1 MAKSEAKIKFTAETS
16 GFTEGIKKADS
27 EIKTLRSEL
36 KLNATQLKGNADS
49 VDLLKERQKLLGD
62 ELDRAR
68 DKVDLTSK
76 KYEKATQVMGE
87 NSREAQT
94 LKRQL
99 LEAQNQ
105 EAAIGNEI
113 ESVNKKIAEQEK
125 AEKSLR
131 NEVKELDRQVSDYD
145 KSLEYNQ
152 AELDG
157 AKNKTELLRERQ
169 TLLKGAYETSAQ
181 RVDALTAALEEC
193 GKEVGTNSDEYHELQ
208 DELSDARIKQQ
219 ELKNAIGETTKE
231 LNETTSGMNKFA
243 EGLNGA
249 GQKIES
255 VGDKLTVLSGAI
267 VGVGTATGV
276 MASNFENDM
285 ANLSTLLD
293 DDSHLQGYEDA
304 VKRIS
309 NETGK
314 DLSDISDGMY
324 QAVSSLGDGGKKTMD
339 IFEVMAKSAKAGG
352 AETAE
357 SVELISAGMKGYN
370 SVNEQTAQK
379 ISDLAFQ
386 TQKLGVTT
394 FPEMAKS
401 MQPLFPLSSSLNISY
416 EELFGSMATLTG
428 VTGNTSEVSTQ
439 LKAVFSNL
447 LKPTE
452 AMSDLMEEYGYANG
466 AAMIESEGL
475 SGVLMILQDATG
487 GQADQLAQLFS
498 STEALT
504 AMTALT
510 GTQFDTFNDKLG
522 KMSEAAGATDSALEK
537 VSSTAGDQVRT
548 SLNELKNTGE
558 ELGETVLEELNP
570 IIEQATEKVH
580 GFTEWFT
587 GLNDEQKTTIVKIAA
602 VVAAIGPML
611 IVVGKVTQGIS
622 TLIGIIRTVRTVFA
636 MLNLTM
642 LASPVTW
649 IVLGIVALVAIFV
662 VLWNKCDGF
671 RNFWIN
677 LWDGIKEK
685 FGAAV
690 DFFKNGFEKIT
701 GFFTSLPEKTS
712 DKVNEFKTGVKEGF
726 EEAAG
731 KATEAMEKGYNK
743 IDELTG
749 GRLTD
754 VVNLTKNHLGAMKT
768 AYETNGGG
776 IKGITAATMTHIK
789 GVTTMGYTALNKITG
804 GKLGEML
811 GMTRTNLSN
820 MKSAY
825 ETNGG
830 GIKGITAATMEGIKG
845 ITSIGYT
852 AINNITGGKLGEMLG
867 MTRTNLSNMKSAYE
881 ENGGGIRGIV
891 AATTT
896 GIKGTWEMGYNMV
909 NELTGGKLD
918 ELRGKFTDKMDSIK
932 NIVSDAVRKLKDLFD
947 FDWSLPRVKMPHFS
961 ISGSFSIKPPSVP
974 TISCEWYANGAVLTK
989 PTIFGMNGDRQM
1001 VGGEAGME
1009 AILPVSI
1016 LQEYIENAMVK
1027 FIGLVPQIDYVK
1039 LESVIDSAMRKH
1051 PRMKVLSANRRELLR
1066 LIEED

>member
-1 MAKSEAKIKFTAETS
+1 MAKNEAKIKFTAETS
-16 GFTEGIKKADS
+16 EFTEGIKKADS

-36 KLNATQLKGNADS
+36 KLNATQMKGNADS

-68 DKVDLTSK
+68 DKVDLSSK
-76 KYEKATQVMGE
+76 KYEKAAQVMGE

-113 ESVNKKIAEQEK
+113 ASVNKKIEEQEK
-125 AEKSLR
+125 VEKNLR

-145 KSLEYNQ
+145 KTLEYNQ

-157 AKNKTELLRERQ
+157 AKNKTKLLEERVI
-169 TLLKGAYETSAQ
+169 LLKGAYDTSKQ
-181 RVDALTAALEEC
+181 RVDALTVALEEC
-193 GKEVGTNSDEYHELQ
+193 GRESGQNSEEYRELQ
-208 DELSDARIKQQ
+208 DELADARIKQQ
-219 ELKNAIGETTKE
+219 ELKNAIGDTKE
-231 LNETTSGMNKFA
+231 ELYETTSGMNKFA
-243 EGLNGA
+243 EGLENA

-255 VGDKLTVLSGAI
+255 LGDKMTAVSGAI
-267 VGVGTATGV
+267 VGVGTAAGV
-276 MASNFENDM
+276 MASGFEDDM

-293 DDSHLQGYEDA
+293 DESHLEGYEDA

-309 NETGK
+309 NDTGK
-314 DLSDISDGMY
+314 DLSDISAGMY
-324 QAVSSLGDGGKKTMD
+324 QAVSSLGDGGKKTQD

-357 SVELISAGMKGYN
+357 SVALISAGMKGYN
-370 SVNEQTAQK
+370 SVNERTAQK

-475 SGVLMILQDATG
+475 SGVLKILQDATG

-522 KMSEAAGATDSALEK
+522 QMSEAAGATDSALEK

-558 ELGETVLEELNP
+558 ELGETLLEGLNP
-570 IIEQATEKVH
+570 IIDQATEKVH
-580 GFTEWFT
+580 GFAEWFS
-587 GLNDEQKTTIVKIAA
+587 GLNDEQKTTIIKIAA

-611 IVVGKVTQGIS
+611 IVVGKVAQGIS
-622 TLIGIIRTVRTVFA
+622 TLIGIIRTVRTVFM

-662 VLWNKCDGF
+662 VLWNKCEGF

-677 LWDGIKEK
+677 LWDNIKEK

-690 DFFKNGFEKIT
+690 DFVKGGIDKIT
-701 GFFTSLPEKTS
+701 GFFESLPEKTS
-712 DKVNEFKTGVKEGF
+712 NKVNEFKEGVKARF

-731 KATEAMEKGYNK
+731 KATEAMESGYNK

-749 GRLTD
+749 GRLSD
-754 VVNLTKNHLGAMKT
+754 VLNLTKQQLGSMKA
-768 AYETNGGG
+768 AYEENGGG
-776 IKGITAATMTHIK
+776 IKGITAATMTGIK
-789 GVTTMGYTALNKITG
+789 GLATIGYTGLNNITG
-804 GKLGEML
+804 GKLGEMV

-820 MKSAY
+820 MKAAY
-825 ETNGG
+825 E
-830 GIKGITAATMEGIKG
+830 A
-845 ITSIGYT
+845 
-852 AINNITGGKLGEMLG
+852 
-867 MTRTNLSNMKSAYE
+867 
-881 ENGGGIRGIV
+881 NGGGIRGIV

-896 GIKGTWEMGYNMV
+896 GIRGIWEMEYNVV

-918 ELRGKFTDKMDSIK
+918 ELRGKFTEKMDAIK
-932 NIVSDAVRKLKDLFD
+932 GIVSDAVQRLKDLFN
-947 FDWSLPRVKMPHFS
+947 FDWSLPKVKMPHWS
-961 ISGSFSIKPPSVP
+961 ISGSFSLAPPSVP
-974 TISCEWYANGAVLTK
+974 TVSCEWYANGAVLTK
-989 PTIFGMNGDRQM
+989 PTIFGMNGNRQM

-1016 LQEYIENAMVK
+1016 LEEYIENAMVK
-1027 FIGLVPQIDYVK
+1027 FIGLVPRIDYVK
-1039 LESVIDSAMRKH
+1039 LESMIDNVMQRHQMMR
-1051 PRMKVLSANRRELLR
+1051 VLSANRRELLR

>member
-1 MAKSEAKIKFTAETS
+1 MAKNEAKIKFTAETS
-16 GFTEGIKKADS
+16 EFTEGIKKADS
-27 EIKTLRSEL
+27 EIKTIRSEL
-36 KLNATQLKGNADS
+36 KLNATQMKGNADS

-62 ELDRAR
+62 ELDRSR
-68 DKVDLTSK
+68 DKVNLTSK
-76 KYEKATQVMGE
+76 KYEKAAQVMGE

-99 LEAQNQ
+99 LDAQNQ
-105 EAAIGNEI
+105 EAAICNEI
-113 ESVNKKIAEQEK
+113 ESVNKKIIEQEN

-152 AELDG
+152 TELDG
-157 AKNKTELLRERQ
+157 AKNKTDLLRERQ
-169 TLLKGAYETSAQ
+169 TLLKGAYDTSTQ
-181 RVDALTAALEEC
+181 RVDALTVALEEC
-193 GKEVGTNSDEYHELQ
+193 GRETGTNSDEYHELQ
-208 DELSDARIKQQ
+208 DELADAKIRQQ
-219 ELKNAIGETTKE
+219 QLKNAIGDTTEE
-231 LNETTSGMNKFA
+231 LNKTTSGMNKFA
-243 EGLNGA
+243 EGLDNTGK
-249 GQKIES
+249 KIES
-255 VGDKLTVLSGAI
+255 IGNKMTVISGAI
-267 VGVGTATGV
+267 VGVGTASGV
-276 MASNFENDM
+276 MASNFEDDM
-285 ANLSTLLD
+285 ANLNTLLD
-293 DDSHLQGYEDA
+293 DESHLQGYQDS

-314 DLSDISDGMY
+314 DLSDISAGMY
-324 QAVSSLGDGGKKTMD
+324 QAVSSLGDEGKKTQD

-352 AETAE
+352 AETTE
-357 SVELISAGMKGYN
+357 SVDLISAGMKGYN

-401 MQPLFPLSSSLNISY
+401 MQPLFPLSSSLKISY

-439 LKAVFSNL
+439 LKAVFANL
-447 LKPTE
+447 MKPTE
-452 AMSDLMEEYGYANG
+452 AMSNLMENYGYANG
-466 AAMIESEGL
+466 AAMIESEGF
-475 SGVLMILQDATG
+475 SGVLKILQDETG

-510 GTQFDTFNDKLG
+510 GAQFDTFNDKLG
-522 KMSEAAGATDSALEK
+522 QMSDAAGATNSALEK
-537 VSSTAGDQVRT
+537 VSSTAGNQVRT

-558 ELGETVLEELNP
+558 ELGETVMGELTP
-570 IIEQATEKVH
+570 IIDQATEKVH
-580 GFTEWFT
+580 GFTEWFA

-611 IVVGKVTQGIS
+611 VVVGKVTQGIS
-622 TLIGIIRTVRTVFA
+622 TLIGIIRTVRTVFM

-649 IVLGIVALVAIFV
+649 IIIGIVALVAIFV
-662 VLWNKCDGF
+662 VLWNKCEGF
-671 RNFWIN
+671 RSFWIN

-690 DFFKNGFEKIT
+690 DFVKCGIDKIT
-701 GFFTSLPEKTS
+701 GFFENLPG
-712 DKVNEFKTGVKEGF
+712 KVSGKVDEFKMGVKEGF

-731 KATEAMEKGYNK
+731 NATEAMKEGYNK

-754 VVNLTKNHLGAMKT
+754 VLNVTKQQLGSMKE
-768 AYETNGGG
+768 AYQENGGG
-776 IKGITAATMTHIK
+776 MKGIMAATLTGIK
-789 GVTTMGYTALNKITG
+789 GVATLEYTVLNNLTG

-811 GMTRTNLSN
+811 NLT
-820 MKSAY
+820 K
-825 ETNGG
+825 
-830 GIKGITAATMEGIKG
+830 
-845 ITSIGYT
+845 
-852 AINNITGGKLGEMLG
+852 
-867 MTRTNLSNMKSAYE
+867 TNLSNMKSAYE
-881 ENGGGIRGIV
+881 ENGGGIKGIV
-891 AATTT
+891 AATTE
-896 GIKGTWEMGYNMV
+896 GIRGAWETGYNVV
-909 NELTGGKLD
+909 NDLTGGKLN
-918 ELRGKFTDKMDSIK
+918 ELRGKFTDKIDAIK
-932 NIVSDAVRKLKDLFD
+932 ATVSNAVQKLKDLFK
-947 FDWSLPRVKMPHFS
+947 FDWSLPHVKMPHWS
-961 ISGSFSIKPPSVP
+961 ISGSFSLKPPSVP
-974 TISCEWYANGAVLTK
+974 TINCEWYANGAVLTR
-989 PTIFGMNGDRQM
+989 PTIFGMNGDRHM

-1027 FIGLVPQIDYVK
+1027 FIGMVPQIDYVQ
-1039 LESVIDSAMRKH
+1039 LENVIDRAIQKN
-1051 PRMKVLSANRRELLR
+1051 PRMRILSTNKRELLR